1 MDRGAYDAVVS
12 GSYAASRPPAPLSV
26 AASLAAVQG
35 FVLLGIG
42 VAETVAI
49 SGERLVMGA
58 TTAVFFL
65 GLGLLLVVA
74 AYGLTKRWTL
84 ARGPVLVL
92 QLVQLGLAFN
102 LRAFPIIAISLAVY
116 AVVTLAG
123 LLNPASSEYL
133 EAE

>member
-1 MDRGAYDAVVS
+1 MVSGAYDAEVS
-12 GSYAASRPPAPLSV
+12 ESYAASRPPAPLSV

-42 VAETVAI
+42 VAEGVSL

-58 TTAVFFL
+58 TTTVFFL
-65 GLGLLLVVA
+65 GLGLLLLVA
-74 AYGLTKRWTL
+74 AFGLTRRWTL

-102 LRAFPIIAISLAVY
+102 LRSFPIVAIGLAIY
-116 AVVTLAG
+116 ALVTLAG
-123 LLNPASSEYL
+123 LLNPATSEYL
-133 EAE
+133 DAE